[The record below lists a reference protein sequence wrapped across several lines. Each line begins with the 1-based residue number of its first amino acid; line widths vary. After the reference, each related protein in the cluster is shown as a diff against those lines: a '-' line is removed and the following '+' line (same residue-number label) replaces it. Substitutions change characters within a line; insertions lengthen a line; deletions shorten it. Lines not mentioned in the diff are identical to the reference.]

1 MFERE
6 LREGQEDVQEGT
18 GGRLWYPEYDEAE

>member
-1 MFERE
+1 MIERE
-6 LREGQEDVQEGT
+6 LREGQGDVREDA

>member
-1 MFERE
+1 MIERQVH
-6 LREGQEDVQEGT
+6 EGPDDVQEGT